1 MEIHERIKALRED
14 RDLKQIDLAEI
25 LKTDQSYY
33 AKYENGKRPIPV
45 DRIITLCKYYN
56 LSADYILCLT
66 DDPRPLKK

>member
-14 RDLKQIDLAEI
+14 RDLKQTDLAEI
-25 LKTDQSYY
+25 LKTNQSYY

-66 DDPRPLKK
+66 DDPRPLIK

>member
-14 RDLKQIDLAEI
+14 HDLKQTDLAEI

>member
-14 RDLKQIDLAEI
+14 RDLKQTDLAEV

>member
-1 MEIHERIKALRED
+1 ED
-14 RDLKQIDLAEI
+14 RDLKQTDLAEI
-25 LKTDQSYY
+25 LKTNQSYY

-66 DDPRPLKK
+66 DDPRPLIK